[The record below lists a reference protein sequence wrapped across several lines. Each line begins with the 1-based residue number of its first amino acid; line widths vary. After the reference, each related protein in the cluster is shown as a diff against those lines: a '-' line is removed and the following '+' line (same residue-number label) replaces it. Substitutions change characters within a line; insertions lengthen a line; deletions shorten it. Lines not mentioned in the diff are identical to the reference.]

1 MIYYIRFNVKGGT
14 STVANVKVEKFSE
27 YIFKDGATHGKN
39 VIFENLGYTKADSE
53 YLANL
58 SMEQANAKYLSG
70 DYTLGKLDE
79 YGQRINIE
87 IELPGIG
94 AYEDKIS
101 YINSGWMINS
111 DGTISLNTPFAGFTR

>member
-1 MIYYIRFNVKGGT
+1 M
-14 STVANVKVEKFSE
+14 
-27 YIFKDGATHGKN
+27 
-39 VIFENLGYTKADSE
+39 GYTKADSE

-58 SMEQANAKYLSG
+58 YMEQANAKYLSG